1 MTMTV
6 SARRAEHPDGIGTS
20 ASGHVG
26 EARAQVAVA
35 ITHPAE
41 AHTTSTGDE
50 ASTLHAATDQVRG
63 STALDTKGGGDH
75 GPIAGTA
82 VLLGLKAGQ
91 STSVVSTTAVTAQR
105 MWWTTLQMH

>member
-1 MTMTV
+1 MTMIV
-6 SARRAEHPDGIGTS
+6 SAQRAEHPDGIGTS

-50 ASTLHAATDQVRG
+50 ASTLHAATDQVRE

-82 VLLGLKAGQ
+82 VPLSLEVGQ
-91 STSVVSTTAVTAQR
+91 SISVVSMMAVTAQR
-105 MWWTTLQMH
+105 MWWTTLQMR